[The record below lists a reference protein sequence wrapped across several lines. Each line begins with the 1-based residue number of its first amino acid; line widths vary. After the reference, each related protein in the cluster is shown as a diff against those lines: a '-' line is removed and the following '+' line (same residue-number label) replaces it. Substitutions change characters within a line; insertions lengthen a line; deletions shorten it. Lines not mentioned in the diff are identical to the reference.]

1 MISVS
6 YGNPTHKQNNM
17 QIYERIRT
25 TKNQK
30 ETDICPKPSGIIEK
44 EKNTNI
50 YHIKYIIIHTIYQ
63 I

>member
-1 MISVS
+1 
-6 YGNPTHKQNNM
+6 M

-30 ETDICPKPSGIIEK
+30 ETDIYLKQSGIIKK
-44 EKNTNI
+44 EENINI
-50 YHIKYIIIHTIYQ
+50 YHIKRTILHTIYQ